1 MLAMLE
7 LSMNGG
13 KASESE
19 LAALTDA
26 EDDDVE
32 EGDETAGAEVV
43 VDEEA
48 GEEVGIVPAPPMFHP
63 CRSGYM

>member
-1 MLAMLE
+1 MPGMLE

-13 KASESE
+13 KAPESE
-19 LAALTDA
+19 LAALTDG

-32 EGDETAGAEVV
+32 EEDETVGAVV
-43 VDEEA
+43 VISDEE
-48 GEEVGIVPAPPMFHP
+48 GEEVGTVPAPPMFHP